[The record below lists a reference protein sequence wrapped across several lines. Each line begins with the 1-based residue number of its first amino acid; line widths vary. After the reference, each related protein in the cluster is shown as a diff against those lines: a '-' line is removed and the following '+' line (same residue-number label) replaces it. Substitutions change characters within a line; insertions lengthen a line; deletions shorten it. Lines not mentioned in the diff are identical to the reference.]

1 MKRVL
6 AILLCAFVLTGCG
19 RAADRR
25 AAHDVPVP
33 PPATTTTT
41 GATTSTG
48 VGSGGT
54 GKTGTDTDIAT
65 TDGLLNQL
73 DSQVNAD
80 AQPAQDAD

>member
-1 MKRVL
+1 MKR
-6 AILLCAFVLTGCG
+6 AIAALLCAFLLTGCG

-25 AAHDVPVP
+25 AAHDTPVS
-33 PPATTTTT
+33 PPATTATT
-41 GATTSTG
+41 GATTANG

-54 GKTGTDTDIAT
+54 GKNADTDIAS

-73 DSQVNAD
+73 DAQVNAD